1 MTALGVL
8 GFIILAVDE
17 DKEALEEMR
26 RPYNSRTIVKASPGT
41 HKENDNDAIRK
52 AYSVY
57 AGTINSPTSGGITD
71 KELIQ

>member
-1 MTALGVL
+1 M
-8 GFIILAVDE
+8 LAVDE
-17 DKEALEEMR
+17 DKEAIEEMR

-41 HKENDNDAIRK
+41 LNETDNDAIKK

-57 AGTINSPTSGGITD
+57 AGTINSHTSGGLTD